1 MALTLH
7 SAWRATAPYRVRIGL
22 ALKGVEYGYHAI
34 DLIAGEQREPA
45 YKALNPQGLTPALD
59 LGDGT
64 VLAQSLA
71 ILEWLEETRP
81 QPPILPR
88 SALDRAMVRRMA
100 GIIACDIHP
109 LNNTRV
115 GRKLKDLGVPDE
127 VVATDWIQG
136 WIRDG
141 FDALEPLVAQHGG
154 RFAFGDTPTIAD
166 CCLVPQVYSA
176 RRFKL
181 DVTPWP
187 ALIGAADRAAEH
199 PAFQAAH
206 PNRQP
211 DAQIPAEGPQ

>member
-1 MALTLH
+1 MGWTLH
-7 SAWRATAPYRVRIGL
+7 SAWRAGAPYRVRIGL
-22 ALKGVEYGYHAI
+22 QLKGATYDYAPV

-45 YKALNPQGLTPALD
+45 YRAVNPQGLTPALD
-59 LGDGT
+59 LGDGA

-71 ILEWLEETRP
+71 ILEWLEETIP
-81 QPPILPR
+81 EPPILPR

-100 GIIACDIHP
+100 GIVACDIHP

-115 GRKLKDLGVPDE
+115 GRKLSKMGIDQAGI
-127 VVATDWIQG
+127 TDWIHG

-141 FDALEPLVAQHGG
+141 FDALEPLVAAHGG

-176 RRFKL
+176 RRFEL

-187 ALIGAADRAAEH
+187 ALVGAADRAVEH
-199 PAFQAAH
+199 PAFVAAH
-206 PNRQP
+206 PNNQP
-211 DAQIPAEGPQ
+211 DAKPA

>member
-1 MALTLH
+1 MGWTLH

-22 ALKGVEYGYHAI
+22 NLKGCAYDYHPI
-34 DLIAGEQREPA
+34 DLLAGQQREPE
-45 YKALNPQGLTPALD
+45 YKSVNPQGLTPALE

-64 VLAQSLA
+64 ILAQSLA

-81 QPPILPR
+81 EPPILPR
-88 SALDRAMVRRMA
+88 DALDRAVVRRMA

-115 GRKLKDLGVPDE
+115 GRKLTELGVPAE
-127 VVATDWIQG
+127 VQKTEWIQA

-141 FDALEPLVAQHGG
+141 FDALAPLIETHGG
-154 RFAFGDTPTIAD
+154 RYAFRDSPTIAD

-176 RRFKL
+176 RRFEL
-181 DVTPWP
+181 DLTPWP
-187 ALIGAADRAAEH
+187 KLVAVADHAAEH

-206 PNRQP
+206 PNNQP
-211 DAQIPAEGPQ
+211 DAKPL

>member
-1 MALTLH
+1 MAYTLH

-22 ALKGVEYGYHAI
+22 ALKGVPYGYHAI
-34 DLIAGEQREPA
+34 DLLAGQQREPEYRA
-45 YKALNPQGLTPALD
+45 VNPQGLTPALD

-64 VLAQSLA
+64 ILTQSLA

-81 QPPILPR
+81 NPPILPR

-100 GIIACDIHP
+100 GIICCDIHP

-115 GRKLKDLGVPDE
+115 GRKLTELGVPPE
-127 VVATDWIQG
+127 VQIKDWIHA

-141 FDALEPLVAQHGG
+141 FDALEPLVAKHGG
-154 RFAFGDTPTIAD
+154 QFAFGDSATIAD

-181 DVTPWP
+181 DVALWP
-187 ALIGAADRAAEH
+187 ALVGAADRAAEH

-206 PNRQP
+206 PNKQP
-211 DAQIPAEGPQ
+211 DAKPL